1 MKLKDIVLQLLR
13 KNLQGV
19 QLFRREDIPQKI
31 KKFDLIPC
39 NNVDMRDDVLIVC
52 FDDQICYIKLTWE
65 QLGPKNTLVS
75 IDWKSD

>member
-19 QLFRREDIPQKI
+19 QLFRREDIPQII

-39 NNVDMRDDVLIVC
+39 NDIDMRDDVLVVC
-52 FDDQICYIKLTWE
+52 LYDKVLYVQLTWE
-65 QLGPKNTLVS
+65 QLGPRNTIVGV
-75 IDWKSD
+75 DWKSD

>member
-19 QLFRREDIPQKI
+19 QLFRQEDIPQI
-31 KKFDLIPC
+31 IQKFDLIPC

-52 FDDQICYIKLTWE
+52 FDDQICYIRLTWE